1 MSRTSSPVYH
11 TIVYDPVIG
20 REAREARQAG
30 QSEQE
35 ERPPSLIIRSAPFV
49 MRLDTH
55 SL

>member
-1 MSRTSSPVYH
+1 MSNPVYH

-35 ERPPSLIIRSAPFV
+35 ERPSPQSFVPS
-49 MRLDTH
+49 H
-55 SL
+55 SLRD